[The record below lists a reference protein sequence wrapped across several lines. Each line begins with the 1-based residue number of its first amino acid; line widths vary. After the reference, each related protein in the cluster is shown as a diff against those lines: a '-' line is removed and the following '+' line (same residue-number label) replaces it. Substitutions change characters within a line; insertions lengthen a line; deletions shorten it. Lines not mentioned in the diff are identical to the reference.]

1 MKFYGNNVPPA
12 VPAFARRKFIFAAA
26 AAAALFLAGLLMPQ
40 SIRAQSF
47 DRIER
52 ERTLTMLG
60 NIKEQLK
67 KHYYD
72 PNMRGMDVEARF
84 KAAEDKLKQ
93 STSLGQAFGIIAQV
107 LLDLDDSHTK
117 FYPPS
122 RPERVEYGWEMQMIG
137 DECYVVAIK
146 PGSDAAAQGLKEGD
160 RILAIERFKPTRKE
174 FWKIHYFYNT
184 LSPRAGFNVVVQSP
198 GGEPREMN
206 LKAKVTPGKRVLDL
220 NSDIEINA
228 ILREMEDDAK
238 LGRHRYYDDLGGV
251 FVWKMPAFD
260 LAEEEVDKIMSK
272 ARGRKALVLDLRGN
286 GGGAETTLLRL
297 LGHFFEQDVK
307 MVDIKTRK
315 ELKPVVAKTRG
326 KGNVFAGKVFVLVDS
341 ESGSSSEVFARVMQ
355 LEKRG
360 TVIGDRSAGAVM
372 RSIYRNYEMGAERIV
387 IWGASITNADVIM
400 SDGARLERTGVVPD
414 ELLLPKPAD
423 MAAKRD
429 LVLARALELA
439 GTNIDPAK
447 AGTLFPVEW
456 KK

>member
-1 MKFYGNNVPPA
+1 MKFYGNYVPPA

-26 AAAALFLAGLLMPQ
+26 VAALFLVGLLAPQ

-52 ERTLTMLG
+52 ERTLTMLS
-60 NIKEQLK
+60 NVKEQLK

-72 PNMRGMDVEARF
+72 PNIRGMDVDARF
-84 KAAEDKLKQ
+84 KAAEEKLKQ
-93 STSLGQAFGIIAQV
+93 ATSLGQAFGIIAQV
-107 LLDLDDSHTK
+107 LLDLDDSHTR

-122 RPERVEYGWEMQMIG
+122 RPERIDYGWETQMIG
-137 DECYVVAIK
+137 DECYVVAVK

-160 RILAIERFKPTRKE
+160 RIIAIERFKPTRKDL
-174 FWKIHYFYNT
+174 WKMRYFYT
-184 LSPRAGFNVVVQSP
+184 ILSPRVGLNVIAQSP

-206 LKAKVTPGKRVLDL
+206 LKAKVTPGKRVIDL
-220 NSDIEINA
+220 NSDIEVNA

-238 LGRHRYYDDLGGV
+238 LGRHRYYEDLGGV

-260 LAEEEVDKIMSK
+260 LPDDKVDELMSK
-272 ARGRKALVLDLRGN
+272 ARGRKAFVLDLRGN

-297 LGHFFEQDVK
+297 LGHFFDRDVK
-307 MVDIKTRK
+307 MADIKTRK

-326 KGNVFAGKVFVLVDS
+326 KGNMFAGKVIVLVDS
-341 ESGSSSEVFARVMQ
+341 DSGSASEVFARVMQ

-372 RSIYRNYEMGAERIV
+372 RSIYRNYEMGAERV
-387 IWGASITNADVIM
+387 VFWGANITNADVIM
-400 SDGARLERTGVVPD
+400 SDGASLERVGVVPD
-414 ELLLPKPAD
+414 ELMLPKPAD

-447 AGTLFPVEW
+447 AGALFPVEW

>member
-1 MKFYGNNVPPA
+1 MKFYGNTLPTGMPV
-12 VPAFARRKFIFAAA
+12 FARKFIFAAV
-26 AAAALFLAGLLMPQ
+26 ALYVVGLLAPQ
-40 SIRAQSF
+40 PLHAQAF

-52 ERTLTMLG
+52 ERTLTMLA
-60 NIKEQLK
+60 NVKDQLK

-72 PNMRGMDVEARF
+72 PTIRGMDVDARF

-93 STSLGQAFGIIAQV
+93 ATSLGQAFGIIAQV

-137 DECYVVAIK
+137 DECYVVAVK

-160 RILAIERFKPTRKE
+160 RIISVERFKPTRKE
-174 FWKIHYFYNT
+174 FWKMRYFYNT

-198 GGEPREMN
+198 GAEPREMN
-206 LKAKVTPGKRVLDL
+206 LKAKVTQGKRVLDL

-238 LGRHRYYDDLGGV
+238 LGRHRYYEDLGGV
-251 FVWKMPAFD
+251 FVWKMPSFD
-260 LAEEEVDKIMSK
+260 LSDDKVDEIMSK
-272 ARGRKALVLDLRGN
+272 ARGRKAMVLDLRGN

-297 LGHFFEQDVK
+297 LGHFFDRDVK
-307 MVDIKTRK
+307 MADIKTRK
-315 ELKPVVAKTRG
+315 ESKPVVAKTRG
-326 KGNVFAGKVFVLVDS
+326 KGNLFEGKVIVLVDS
-341 ESGSSSEVFARVMQ
+341 DSGSASEVFARVMQ

-372 RSIYRNYEMGAERIV
+372 RSIYRNYEMGTERIV
-387 IWGASITNADVIM
+387 VWGANITNADVIM
-400 SDGARLERTGVVPD
+400 SDGASLEKVGVVPD
-414 ELLLPKPAD
+414 ELMLPKATD

-429 LVLARALELA
+429 VVLARALELA
-439 GTNIDPAK
+439 GTNIDPVK
-447 AGTLFPVEW
+447 AGALFPVEW